1 MIEFLML
8 PEVTK
13 TLNYTLWFMEL
24 LLQMVT
30 FYLITKFQFKLLQ
43 FAIEKHQTLA
53 SPLFFDNLFPF
64 QSTTPESVI
73 SDYRSQRRADSN
85 SEHQMPVN
93 VDSEM
98 VDQEPKQYTENNV
111 EFYAEIIGKLIG
123 KVRDSFTGLI
133 SSVQQRNQQLKE
145 KFNKSSLN
153 ADTMPMKSQI
163 KRQEDD
169 GSEVDAI
176 KDANTTNNDNNGNNN
191 NTMKQQNEKQHQ
203 QAINAMENAIKMQ
216 MTNETVSLLLL
227 KLNGTSAPF
236 EIELMPMEQTELNGD
251 KSVGGKNQQVKA
263 NKIVKDEVVQVIA
276 KRSKQKRSET
286 LSEYVEQMGHG
297 DLEIPYAL
305 NVSIY

>member
-1 MIEFLML
+1 MQFVIERH
-8 PEVTK
+8 E
-13 TLNYTLWFMEL
+13 
-24 LLQMVT
+24 
-30 FYLITKFQFKLLQ
+30 
-43 FAIEKHQTLA
+43 TLA

-85 SEHQMPVN
+85 ADHQMPVN

-98 VDQEPKQYTENNV
+98 VDVEPKQYSENNV

-145 KFNKSSLN
+145 KLNKSSLN
-153 ADTMPMKSQI
+153 KDTMPMKSQI
-163 KRQEDD
+163 KRHEDD
-169 GSEVDAI
+169 GLEAVTI
-176 KDANTTNNDNNGNNN
+176 KDANTTANDDSINS
-191 NTMKQQNEKQHQ
+191 TMKQQDEKQHQ

-216 MTNETVSLLLL
+216 MTNETVSLSLL
-227 KLNGTSAPF
+227 KLNGTTAPF
-236 EIELMPMEQTELNGD
+236 EIELMPMERTELNGD
-251 KSVGGKNQQVKA
+251 KSVGGKNQKVKA

-286 LSEYVEQMGHG
+286 LSEYVEQMEHS
-297 DLEIPYAL
+297 DLAIPYAL